1 MNSIYGED
9 QIKVLSDI
17 DHIRLRKHLYIGDA
31 SHPFHLFLEVMD
43 NSVDEVQSGC
53 GTHIDIYVNTSEN
66 SYRIIDDGRGIPHG
80 TKIINNEPVEILR
93 LLCTKLNSG
102 AKFDNES
109 YKISSGLHGQGLCCV
124 NALSSYFK
132 ITSTRDHKKLTYS
145 AVNDDLNSEYIDED
159 ITGTEVI
166 FIPSEKY
173 FENNII
179 PLDLI
184 IGRCKT
190 ANAFGIKT
198 NLYVDSNL
206 IDTSSSMDNLYPI
219 ENDITTYIQYP
230 LIYSSRDQKDERV
243 AVYLRY
249 TSDTKDKYFGY
260 TNLLFNSVGGTHV
273 NYISKLICEVWKEY
287 IDSCKLKL
295 EVELKPSDF
304 LVGLRCIVAVFIS
317 EPEFSSQTKEKLT
330 IPKDYLERFSS
341 ALKKQIL
348 VSLKFND
355 KQSKALVKR
364 FEEYR
369 ISQNKLLS
377 RKQISSLIKVND
389 DSPDNIRRRSIV
401 DKLTECIS
409 KNRKDTELYIVEG
422 TSACFTG
429 NTKIKLLDGTV
440 ESLENL
446 YQQNKKDF
454 WLYSYD
460 VNLKQFI
467 PKYATDLRITRKTRD
482 LVNIVLSTGEI
493 ITCTPDHKFLDKN
506 TNIWVE
512 AKDLTANQVL
522 QNIELRT
529 NSDYEEVYMGE
540 KEGWKPLPYI
550 ISEKVFGSKMMELVV
565 YPNSENNLFDYL
577 TPSNIFVVEIEH
589 LNSYEEI
596 PVYCLTVEDTE
607 CFMLANG
614 VVAHNCG
621 PAKRTRNKNLQAIL
635 ELRGK
640 ILNVTGMTPKQ
651 AIKSQE
657 VCNIVNSIGAGIGE
671 QCNSKRSRYDRIYIN
686 CDGDED
692 GLHINCLVLSVF
704 VNLLPDIIKDGR
716 LYTVVPPLY
725 GWEDDKGKKHYGN
738 HIEDIPKGVK
748 FTRFKG
754 LGEMDDDEYYETCL
768 NPKTRKVVQL
778 EYPTDLD
785 EFNRI
790 LGTAGGKADLLKNLG
805 IVRDDRDWSKINK

>member
-66 SYRIIDDGRGIPHG
+66 SYRIVDDGRGIPHG
-80 TKIINNEPVEILR
+80 TKMINNEPVEILR

-132 ITSTRDHKKLTYS
+132 ITSTRDHKKLTYL

-422 TSACFTG
+422 TSAC
-429 NTKIKLLDGTV
+429 
-440 ESLENL
+440 
-446 YQQNKKDF
+446 
-454 WLYSYD
+454 
-460 VNLKQFI
+460 
-467 PKYATDLRITRKTRD
+467 
-482 LVNIVLSTGEI
+482 
-493 ITCTPDHKFLDKN
+493 
-506 TNIWVE
+506 
-512 AKDLTANQVL
+512 
-522 QNIELRT
+522 
-529 NSDYEEVYMGE
+529 
-540 KEGWKPLPYI
+540 
-550 ISEKVFGSKMMELVV
+550 
-565 YPNSENNLFDYL
+565 
-577 TPSNIFVVEIEH
+577 
-589 LNSYEEI
+589 
-596 PVYCLTVEDTE
+596 
-607 CFMLANG
+607 
-614 VVAHNCG
+614 G